1 MFYSFLLL
9 LLIVSMFKKKAQMVY
24 CVVSVLPFQ
33 PLYQCV
39 AHDPEGIKDRYLYIY
54 KQQTLTFS
62 RI

>member
-39 AHDPEGIKDRYLYIY
+39 AHDPEGIKDRYLYI
-54 KQQTLTFS
+54 
-62 RI
+62 